1 MMNDCYDMK
10 NKCFYTI
17 PDEQLVK
24 FFSLAASIAAI
35 EEKKIKKSEFVI
47 RIKGNFSLQP
57 YYIKSPWLLHSIET
71 SFTFKDDYLK
81 GNIPKL
87 VKFKKEKE
95 WADPR
100 TFYSRYRDLPALD
113 ITLEIYLPSY
123 EINLITSTFNF
134 NTTCITNA
142 LLEKIG
148 KKYPLEKNKI
158 LRSKTPKTH
167 TLSRKRGRRKDMI
180 YNSETMWIYEKERHY
195 KKLYL
200 PHWDV
205 IKTELESDIEKL
217 IRRTLMIISIPKPKT
232 NQE

>member
-1 MMNDCYDMK
+1 MDAYYVMK
-10 NKCFYTI
+10 NKCFYSI

-57 YYIKSPWLLHSIET
+57 YYIKSPWLLHSVET

-81 GNIPKL
+81 GNNTKL
-87 VKFKKEKE
+87 IELKKEKE
-95 WADPR
+95 WNDPR
-100 TFYSRYRDLPALD
+100 TFYSKHGDLPALD
-113 ITLEIYLPSY
+113 ITLKISLPSY
-123 EINLITSTFNF
+123 EIKEITSTFSF
-134 NTTCITNA
+134 NTNSCVSNA

-148 KKYPLEKNKI
+148 RKYPVEKNRV
-158 LRSKTPKTH
+158 LRAKTKVHMSSRNKDKSKP
-167 TLSRKRGRRKDMI
+167 MI
-180 YNSETMWIYEKERHY
+180 YDKETMWIYEKKSYNKE
-195 KKLYL
+195 LFL

-217 IRRTLMIISIPKPKT
+217 IRRTLNIISAPKPKT